1 MKHFSLESLFG
12 LKASG
17 TTVKQEVLGG
27 LTTFVAMSYLIFVV
41 PAMLA
46 DAGMN
51 REAATAATILVTV
64 SACALMGLYAN
75 LPIAIGPGLGI
86 SAYFAYYI
94 CGPAGYTWQAGL
106 AAVFISGVVFFILTV
121 TRIRQL
127 IIEAIPPD
135 LKTATS
141 AGIGCFIALVGMK
154 NCGLIASSPS
164 GLSLGDVTQPSAVL
178 AAAGFFAT
186 AAMMIRKMS
195 ASITLGILLTAAAGF
210 ACGIGSLP
218 KGNFVSSDLPDVSQ
232 TFLALDFTQAL
243 EHGLLTIVFTLTVVD
258 LFDNIGSLI
267 SLSRKANLVRP
278 DGTIKN
284 LDRAFV
290 TDSFGTMFSGIVGTT
305 TAVQYLESA
314 TGIAAG
320 ARTGL
325 STLVTALLFAGSAFF
340 IPLVSSVPAAATA
353 PALIMVGVLMMQEV
367 VHIRFSDL
375 RIAVSAFLM
384 ILGMPVTF
392 NIATGFG
399 LGFVA
404 YVLLSLISGRQNEVK
419 PAMLVIALAFMVNFV
434 LR

>member
-154 NCGLIASSPS
+154 NCGLFCNGSNDDPKNVCKHHFRNPAHGGSRICLRNRQLAEGKFCIERSARRVSDVFSS
-164 GLSLGDVTQPSAVL
+164 
-178 AAAGFFAT
+178 
-186 AAMMIRKMS
+186 
-195 ASITLGILLTAAAGF
+195 
-210 ACGIGSLP
+210 
-218 KGNFVSSDLPDVSQ
+218 
-232 TFLALDFTQAL
+232 
-243 EHGLLTIVFTLTVVD
+243 
-258 LFDNIGSLI
+258 
-267 SLSRKANLVRP
+267 
-278 DGTIKN
+278 
-284 LDRAFV
+284 
-290 TDSFGTMFSGIVGTT
+290 
-305 TAVQYLESA
+305 
-314 TGIAAG
+314 
-320 ARTGL
+320 
-325 STLVTALLFAGSAFF
+325 
-340 IPLVSSVPAAATA
+340 
-353 PALIMVGVLMMQEV
+353 
-367 VHIRFSDL
+367 
-375 RIAVSAFLM
+375 
-384 ILGMPVTF
+384 
-392 NIATGFG
+392 
-399 LGFVA
+399 
-404 YVLLSLISGRQNEVK
+404 
-419 PAMLVIALAFMVNFV
+419 
-434 LR
+434 

>member
-141 AGIGCFIALVGMK
+141 TSSPA
-154 NCGLIASSPS
+154 ASSSVSPS
-164 GLSLGDVTQPSAVL
+164 RVRWST
-178 AAAGFFAT
+178 
-186 AAMMIRKMS
+186 
-195 ASITLGILLTAAAGF
+195 
-210 ACGIGSLP
+210 
-218 KGNFVSSDLPDVSQ
+218 
-232 TFLALDFTQAL
+232 
-243 EHGLLTIVFTLTVVD
+243 
-258 LFDNIGSLI
+258 
-267 SLSRKANLVRP
+267 SRRCCCS
-278 DGTIKN
+278 TS
-284 LDRAFV
+284 RW
-290 TDSFGTMFSGIVGTT
+290 
-305 TAVQYLESA
+305 
-314 TGIAAG
+314 
-320 ARTGL
+320 AR
-325 STLVTALLFAGSAFF
+325 ST
-340 IPLVSSVPAAATA
+340 
-353 PALIMVGVLMMQEV
+353 
-367 VHIRFSDL
+367 
-375 RIAVSAFLM
+375 
-384 ILGMPVTF
+384 
-392 NIATGFG
+392 
-399 LGFVA
+399 
-404 YVLLSLISGRQNEVK
+404 
-419 PAMLVIALAFMVNFV
+419 
-434 LR
+434 